1 MSKITPRARPVH
13 GRTQPLP
20 LFDYADRHRWDGA
33 SLAARMV
40 RRRAGIESPA
50 TARAIAEAAGFS
62 ADRGQ

>member
-1 MSKITPRARPVH
+1 MTKLPPQSRH
-13 GRTQPLP
+13 GNGLP

-62 ADRGQ
+62 ADHGQ